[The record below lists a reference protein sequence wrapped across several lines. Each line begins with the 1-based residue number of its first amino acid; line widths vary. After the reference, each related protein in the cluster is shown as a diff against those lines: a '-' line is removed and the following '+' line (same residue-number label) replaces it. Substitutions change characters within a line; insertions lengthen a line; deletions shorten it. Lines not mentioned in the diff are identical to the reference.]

1 VSDGNKFG
9 RLGRP
14 RRIWAIPACHGDI
27 AQLDRIHLAIADR
40 FAVGDRLLYLGN
52 YLGGGDPVG
61 AIDRL
66 LAFRTYLLATP
77 GMIADDIVYLRGV
90 HEEIWSKLLQ
100 IQFAPN
106 PHEVLQWMLDRG
118 AAATLRAYGG
128 EARLGLAATK
138 DGAMAMT
145 RWTSGLREAMRHQP
159 GHNSFMS
166 VLRRAAITDETEAG
180 RLLFV
185 HAGLDPD
192 QPLAKQG
199 DSFWWDAAGFAK
211 TATPFENFK
220 RLFRGS
226 DPSGEGMKLDGYAV
240 TLDAGCG
247 SGGPLIAAVIMP
259 DGRIIDIIKA

>member
-1 VSDGNKFG
+1 M
-9 RLGRP
+9 L
-14 RRIWAIPACHGDI
+14 
-27 AQLDRIHLAIADR
+27 ADR
-40 FAVGDRLLYLGN
+40 FAVGDRLIYLGN

-61 AIDRL
+61 TIDRL
-66 LAFRTYLLATP
+66 LAFRTYLLAAP
-77 GMIADDIVYLRGV
+77 GMIADDLVYLRGV

-118 AAATLRAYGG
+118 GEATLRAYGG
-128 EARLGLAATK
+128 EARLGLAATR
-138 DGAMAMT
+138 DGAVAMT
-145 RWTSGLREAMRHQP
+145 RWTSGLREAMRRQP

-166 VLRRAAITDETEAG
+166 VLRRAAMTDDPPSE

-185 HAGLDPD
+185 HAGIDPD

-199 DSFWWDAAGFAK
+199 DSFWWEAGGFAAM
-211 TATPFENFK
+211 TGPFETFK

-226 DPSGEGMKLDGYAV
+226 DPAADGLKLDGYSV

-247 SGGPLIAAVIMP
+247 HGGPLIAALIMP
-259 DGRIIDIIKA
+259 DGRIVDIVKA